1 MKLRRILPIILSLA
15 MIVALIPAMVIGAA
29 DPEIAVGTVFSPV
42 ALGNNKLS
50 DDNFALAAFK
60 DGAKV
65 ALAETPDFYEWAG
78 REGDKY
84 KYYMLD
90 GEEKYYVVR
99 GPETPASDYKF
110 MFTPNKNAGA
120 VVIFTAPVSGTY
132 SLEGLFN
139 KEYPL
144 QDGKYTTAV
153 TIAAYKNGTGA
164 ALASVTSSADPENAQ
179 PGEVLALN
187 VASVELKAGETL
199 YVVCVPAAEGFSE
212 WGPSSNTEVDK
223 LDITLTAKAAAEPTP
238 KPNPDTS
245 DNLVIA
251 IIGLLLASAGVVI
264 ASKKRR

>member
-1 MKLRRILPIILSLA
+1 MKLSKILIST
-15 MIVALIPAMVIGAA
+15 IVTAALLFALCIPSMGAA

-50 DDNFALAAFK
+50 DDNFALVAFK

-65 ALAETPDFYEWAG
+65 ALVETPDFYEWAG

-84 KYYMLD
+84 KYYILD
-90 GEEKYYVVR
+90 GEEKQYVVR

-110 MFTPNKNAGA
+110 MFTPRKTVGA
-120 VVIFTAPVSGTY
+120 AVIFTAPVSGTY

-139 KEYPL
+139 KEWAL
-144 QDGKYTTAV
+144 QEGKYTTAV
-153 TIAAYKNGTGA
+153 TIAAYKNGTGN
-164 ALASVTSSADPENAQ
+164 ALASVTSATENPAD
-179 PGEVLALN
+179 GEVLTLN

-199 YVVCVPAAEGFSE
+199 YVVCVPAAEGYSK

-238 KPNPDTS
+238 NPNPDTA
-245 DNLVIA
+245 DNLAIAVGMLMLAATGAVIA
-251 IIGLLLASAGVVI
+251 FK
-264 ASKKRR
+264 KKR